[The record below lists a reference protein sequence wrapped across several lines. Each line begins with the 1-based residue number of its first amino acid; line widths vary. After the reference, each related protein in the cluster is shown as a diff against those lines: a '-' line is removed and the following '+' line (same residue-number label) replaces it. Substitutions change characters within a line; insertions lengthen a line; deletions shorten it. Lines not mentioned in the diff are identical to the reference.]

1 MIIKLCKRVYVCMCV
16 YKRPDFGVKRLAG
29 LIEGFFGHQMARIAM
44 PPSAGRGG
52 VGFSA
57 KARLGRPCAARV

>member
-1 MIIKLCKRVYVCMCV
+1 MCV

-29 LIEGFFGHQMARIAM
+29 LIEGLFGHQMARIAM